1 MVTPESSVKSRRDF
15 GLSGEALGTEIA
27 TWKAI
32 LRCGQ

>member
-1 MVTPESSVKSRRDF
+1 MVTAEKQPEISSRLRAV
-15 GLSGEALGTEIA
+15 GEALGTEIA